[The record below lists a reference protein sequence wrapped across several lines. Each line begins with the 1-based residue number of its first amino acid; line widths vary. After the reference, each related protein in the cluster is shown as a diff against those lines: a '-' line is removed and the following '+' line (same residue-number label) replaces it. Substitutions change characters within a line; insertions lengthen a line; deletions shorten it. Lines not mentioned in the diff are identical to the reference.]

1 MAETEMV
8 TVKTPPCAHCGKDGE
23 VTLPKAAWVRYQE
36 DGAFIQVAWPEGTA
50 GEREQL
56 ISGTHPAC
64 FDEMFP
70 PDEEY

>member
-1 MAETEMV
+1 MADTEMV
-8 TVKTPPCAHCGKDGE
+8 TVKTSTCIHCGKPGE
-23 VTLPKAAWVRYQE
+23 VTLPKAAWVRFSE
-36 DGAFIQVAWPEGTA
+36 DGEFMQRAWPEGTA

-56 ISGTHPAC
+56 INGTHPKC